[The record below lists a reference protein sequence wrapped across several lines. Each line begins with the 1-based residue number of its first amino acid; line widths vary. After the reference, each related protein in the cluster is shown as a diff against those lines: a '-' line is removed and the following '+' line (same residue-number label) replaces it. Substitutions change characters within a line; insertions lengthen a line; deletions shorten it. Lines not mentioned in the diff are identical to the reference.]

1 MQNKPMTI
9 FNDNLREALLIKKL
23 TITEFAEQIGMPREA
38 LSKILNGRVD
48 PTTSTL
54 NRIAEGLGTNLHE
67 LFRPAD
73 TEPKKRGK
81 REPQAA

>member
-1 MQNKPMTI
+1 MHTAPMSI
-9 FNDNLREALLIKKL
+9 FTDNVRKALDAQKL
-23 TITEFAEQIGMPREA
+23 TITECAEQIGMHRQE

-54 NRIAEGLGTNLHE
+54 NRVAEGLNTSLWE

-73 TEPKKRGK
+73 LNERSK
-81 REPQAA
+81 QHA